1 MAATKTATKKA
12 TAKKATAKKATSKK
26 ATTRKSTSTKS
37 TSTASKSPRL
47 LERDPQV
54 LFEDVGYAAAGVVH
68 DAVERARTLPSR
80 IEAWRGEVEKAAK
93 DAPERVKD
101 LKTEVPT
108 RVETTVKDVRVR
120 ISKDLQSFLDTF
132 EKRFDGKAADGRK
145 IADEIRSDQR
155 VKRVLDQT
163 GNTRSQVKGAI
174 TSVVRTG
181 SAAAEAG
188 LSQADTATSQF
199 KGAVTSLGKTADKAA
214 EAGRKQADTAATQVK
229 AAATSTRKSAE
240 TIADAA
246 TDESSN

>member
-1 MAATKTATKKA
+1 MAATKTTTKKA
-12 TAKKATAKKATSKK
+12 TAKKATAKKATAKK
-26 ATTRKSTSTKS
+26 STTRKTATST
-37 TSTASKSPRL
+37 TSKSPRL

-54 LFEDVGYAAAGVVH
+54 LLEDAGYAAAGVVH
-68 DAVERARTLPSR
+68 DAVERARALPSR

-101 LKTEVPT
+101 LRTEVPT

-120 ISKDLQSFLDTF
+120 ISKDLQHWLDSF
-132 EKRFDGKAADGRK
+132 EKRFDSKAADGRK
-145 IADEIRSDQR
+145 VAEDVRRDDR

-163 GNTRSQVKGAI
+163 GNTRSQVKGAL

-188 LSQADTATSQF
+188 KAQADTATSQL
-199 KGAVTSLGKTADKAA
+199 KGAVTSFGKTADKAA
-214 EAGRKQADTAATQVK
+214 EAGRKQAGTAATQVK

-246 TDESSN
+246 TD